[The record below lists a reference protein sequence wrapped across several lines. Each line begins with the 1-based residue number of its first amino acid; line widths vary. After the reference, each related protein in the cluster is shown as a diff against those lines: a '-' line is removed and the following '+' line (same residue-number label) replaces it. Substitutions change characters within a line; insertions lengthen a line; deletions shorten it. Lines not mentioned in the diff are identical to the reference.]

1 LYHINYGHKFLISPT
16 DLWELEDIKTFD
28 GLFNKRK
35 GIIMPK
41 TEKSNCVIKIK
52 EKNGKIWSNL
62 RKKWL
67 VKTPEEIVRQNYLT

>member
-1 LYHINYGHKFLISPT
+1 
-16 DLWELEDIKTFD
+16 
-28 GLFNKRK
+28 
-35 GIIMPK
+35 MPR

-67 VKTPEEIVRQNYLT
+67 VKTPEEYVRQNYLT